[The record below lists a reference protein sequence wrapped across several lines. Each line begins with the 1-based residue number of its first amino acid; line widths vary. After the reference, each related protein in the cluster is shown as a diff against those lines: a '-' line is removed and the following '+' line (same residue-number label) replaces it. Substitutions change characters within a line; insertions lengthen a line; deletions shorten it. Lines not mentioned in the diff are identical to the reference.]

1 MDTEDI
7 AVKNNVNKQPKLKK
21 YFIAITLILVLA
33 IMLGQSYQDFQ
44 RKQEHLDYQRI
55 HSHRHQAELVVKLM
69 NSLLVLRDYE
79 HLLSGEL
86 LGTTKDKLL
95 HGFKEVSVT
104 QDSIIKAIKDRRLL
118 LDDKLLA
125 IQEQRV
131 STYIDDILLIT
142 IDILASVESETV
154 TQQSVENHYQLF
166 LSNYVDYYKES
177 EHFIENLSNY
187 LEEESYENR
196 MVLWGVVIAIILL
209 VIIVG
214 FVFYRFVSSLVNREF
229 FLLAE
234 ENSLQQKSEQEMA
247 QHAKLMA
254 EHQMKMR
261 SILDSTVEA
270 IITIT
275 ADGKIDSFNKAA
287 VSMFGYPAEFAIGK
301 NVKILMPDDVA
312 AMHDVYLHNY
322 LTTGEQKIIGSGREL
337 VAKRVDGITFPI
349 HLSVSEVTE
358 SEPKLFTG
366 IIQDITARKK
376 SEETLKQTMSE
387 LRNKQV
393 QLEDE
398 EQFARHVFE
407 ALTASNNDTLP
418 ELSSWCEPMGTF
430 SGDMMLSTLLPS
442 GALRVI
448 LCDFTG
454 HGLPAALGAVP
465 VSTIHTAMAQKGL
478 PLDLLMGELNSK
490 LKSLLPT
497 GIFCC
502 IAGIDIDSARTH
514 AHIWNAG
521 LPEVLIVS
529 NTGKIKQRI
538 KSVHLPLGVAD
549 YDTDEMHCVDL
560 RLEIGDMVYLYSDGL
575 TEAENEAGEMFGQQR
590 FEQLL
595 TNTTDED
602 GRLVE
607 IRNQVINYM
616 GKMSATD
623 DISIVEIKTLS

>member
-1 MDTEDI
+1 MDTEHI
-7 AVKNNVNKQPKLKK
+7 AVKSNLNKQPKLKK

-33 IMLGQSYQDFQ
+33 IMLGQSYQDVH
-44 RKQEHLDYQRI
+44 RKQEHLDSQRI
-55 HSHRHQAELVVKLM
+55 HSHSRQTELVVKLM
-69 NSLLVLRDYE
+69 NSLLVLRDYD
-79 HLLSGEL
+79 HLSSEL
-86 LGTTKDKLL
+86 RATTKGMLW
-95 HGFKEVSVT
+95 HNVKEVSVT
-104 QDSIIKAIKDRRLL
+104 QERILDAIKERRLL
-118 LDDKLLA
+118 LDDELLA
-125 IQEQRV
+125 TQEQRV
-131 STYIDDILLIT
+131 STYIDNISLIT
-142 IDILASVESETV
+142 LDILASVESETV
-154 TQQSVENHYQLF
+154 TQNAIENHYQLF
-166 LSNYVDYYKES
+166 LSSYVDYQKETD
-177 EHFIENLSNY
+177 HFIENLSNY

-196 MVLWGVVIAIILL
+196 MVLWAVVIAIILL

-214 FVFYRFVSSLVNREF
+214 FVFYRFVSAMVNREF
-229 FLLAE
+229 HLLAE
-234 ENSLQQKSEQEMA
+234 ENHLRQESEQEMSS
-247 QHAKLMA
+247 HAKLMQ
-254 EHQMKMR
+254 EHQTKMQ

-312 AMHDVYLHNY
+312 TMHDRYLQNY

-337 VAKRVDGITFPI
+337 VAKRVDGTIFPV
-349 HLSVSEVTE
+349 HLSVSEVTL

-376 SEETLKQTMSE
+376 SDETLRQTMSE

-393 QLEDE
+393 QLEGE

-442 GALRVI
+442 GTLRVI

-465 VSTIHTAMAQKGL
+465 VSIIHSAMAQKGL

-502 IAGIDIDSARTH
+502 VAGIDIDSARMH

-549 YDTDEMHCVDL
+549 YDADEMQCVDL
-560 RLEIGDMVYLYSDGL
+560 CLEIGDMVYMYSDGL

-595 TNTTDED
+595 SNTTDED
-602 GRLVE
+602 GRLVG
-607 IRNQVINYM
+607 IRNQVSNYM